1 MRKYALLLTARD
13 KVRHVAAAVKSM
25 FMQEG
30 PPIELL
36 LSDSGS
42 VDGTIQILDDMARSY
57 NGPHKVRRLQ
67 CPEHCDWK
75 GMAGMNAHVNWAVTQ
90 TDADVIMQL
99 SADDYDLPQRSNLTQ
114 KAFEEHN
121 PSMVCVSQYY
131 VSEDMNYQGETP
143 HSKEDRWL
151 TLEDMTINLMGGSTC
166 QAWDRAFWDKIGG
179 LEGLASMDVVM
190 PPLAVLDRG
199 AWLVSTRAHCYRKVL
214 SPDNTGL
221 EGAYYSFPENDIR
234 RPQYAELMHF
244 QIANGYYTVVGKMD
258 KAGLRTPEASVI
270 LANAIL
276 DRCASWSNCRSQMS
290 FDKVPPIGFKV

>member
-13 KVRHVAAAVKSM
+13 KVRHVADAVKSM

-36 LSDSGS
+36 LSDQGS
-42 VDGTIQILDDMARSY
+42 EDGTAVILDDMAARY
-57 NGPHKVRRLQ
+57 DGKHKVRRLN
-67 CPEHCDWK
+67 CPHTDIR

-99 SADDYDLPQRSNLTQ
+99 SADDYDLARRSEYTI

-131 VSEDMNYQGETP
+131 VSEEMEYQGETP
-143 HSKEDRWL
+143 HATEDRWL
-151 TLEDMTINLMGGSTC
+151 SLEDMTIKLMGGSTC

-179 LEGLASMDVVM
+179 LEGVASMDVVM

-199 AWLVSTRAHCYRKVL
+199 AWLVSAKQHCYRKVL
-214 SPDNTGL
+214 SLNNTGL
-221 EGAYYSFPENDIR
+221 EGIYYSYHEDDVR
-234 RPQYAELMHF
+234 RIQLAELMHY
-244 QIANGYYTVVGKMD
+244 QIASGYYTIISKMD
-258 KAGLRTPEASVI
+258 ASGMRTEEAQLV

-276 DRCASWSNCRSQMS
+276 DRCASWVATRGNLT
-290 FDKVPPIGFKV
+290 FDRIPPIAFKV